1 MQKEQDV
8 DKLTFDDK
16 LEIDTNDEV
25 DFDDNKVFSMNPNI
39 LTDSDANDH
48 KVFQDYEECCEEEI
62 PIEKTLTNPI
72 TSWILSSGRDAGVIL
87 SKYCEK
93 IPHTSNLSGE
103 DMEVKKLFTDDEWS
117 EILTIIAFNFQ
128 RLQLPMSEAA
138 FGSNFTNTFTK
149 RMLTFDQTYHYEEG
163 EIQGLALSVISN
175 LKTKPTD
182 RSLIGQKVDF
192 RIRVLTNEDY
202 NYNIYGLDWRSK
214 GVWHLGLLQKVKLPT
229 SIDYLPAIEKLI
241 ISLLHVE
248 VGNLVGLNCIFMVL
262 LIFDHFF
269 DRKLYIVIEEVI
281 ESVGVNQISVIV
293 SDNASNVQNA
303 HAIIQQ
309 KYPYIECLLK
319 QINGGGI
326 KMYCKTRWTATES
339 VESVIR
345 LEPVLKEITSQH
357 NHLLNDKVKHIIQ
370 GRNFFS
376 NLRILAFI
384 LDSLRKA
391 VLALESRSVTLSD
404 CFLNLVQ
411 LAAVLKNYQNHSIK
425 CSVIIA
431 LKNTPLKKGAY
442 AKVVKC
448 VMTIGKRLG
457 FDLHESKNLM

>member
-1 MQKEQDV
+1 MHDFEEKKKVTKQMQKEQDV

-149 RMLTFDQTYHYEEG
+149 RILTFDQTYHYEEG
-163 EIQGLALSVISN
+163 EIQGLASSVISN

-192 RIRVLTNEDY
+192 RIRVLTNEGIESNDY

-281 ESVGVNQISVIV
+281 ESVG
-293 SDNASNVQNA
+293 NACCIA
-303 HAIIQQ
+303 HAINLIAYDIV
-309 KYPYIECLLK
+309 KENFGDCLL
-319 QINGGGI
+319 QQ
-326 KMYCKTRWTATES
+326 TRWTATES

-345 LEPVLKEITSQH
+345 LEPVLEEITSQH
-357 NHLLNDKVKHIIQ
+357 NHLSNDKVKHIIQ

-376 NLRILAFI
+376 NLQILAFI

-448 VMTIGKRLG
+448 VITIGKRLG